1 MRLRIGWLA
10 GAVAF
15 VAVVAGTAWSIWPK
29 PILVE
34 TATVTKGRF
43 VATVDEDGKTR
54 IRERYVVA
62 APLSGRLTRIRLK
75 AGDRVRSDDVIATIF
90 SSPTPLLDPR
100 SRREAEERLGT
111 AEAAQERAK
120 ALVDRAQAQSAQAD
134 QELTRTRTLVE
145 RAASTTQALE
155 RAELAKRVADRD
167 LRAAEFQLHA
177 TQHEL
182 DQTRALLAKYT
193 DSGGSPPDEWSVTAP
208 VSGLVLKV
216 NQESERIVEPGT
228 PILEIGDPSDL
239 EIVVDVLSTDAVEIK
254 PGADVV
260 VEHWGGPGTLSGRV
274 RRVEPAAFTKVST
287 LGVEEQRVNVL
298 IDILDLPEKISW
310 TYPRNGVDSVKRI
323 KSTLKSSC
331 LHRMTPRSFPQGRY
345 FGVAEIGTFF
355 WWRTVAPESD
365 LSRLFVDRVRPQRSL
380 RVWSLAITSLSI
392 QATASRRAFAC
403 GRAQNEAT
411 ITFRSE

>member
-298 IDILDLPEKISW
+298 IDILDLPEKWSGLGEAYQVDTKIVVFTQNDATIVPSGALFRRGGDW
-310 TYPRNGVDSVKRI
+310 NVFLVENGRARERPVALIRRSGATAAVASGVEPGDNLIVYPSDRV
-323 KSTLKSSC
+323 
-331 LHRMTPRSFPQGRY
+331 TPG
-345 FGVAEIGTFF
+345 I
-355 WWRTVAPESD
+355 
-365 LSRLFVDRVRPQRSL
+365 RVRPSAKRGNDYIPL
-380 RVWSLAITSLSI
+380 RMSKP
-392 QATASRRAFAC
+392 
-403 GRAQNEAT
+403 
-411 ITFRSE
+411 

>member
-10 GAVAF
+10 GTVVSAAI
-15 VAVVAGTAWSIWPK
+15 VAGIAWSIWPQ
-29 PILVE
+29 PILIE

-54 IRERYVVA
+54 IRERYIVA
-62 APLSGRLTRIRLK
+62 APLAGRLSRVRLK
-75 AGDRVRSDDVIATIF
+75 AGDGVKSDDIIATIF

-145 RAASTTQALE
+145 RAASTAQALE

-208 VSGLVLKV
+208 VSGLILKV
-216 NQESERIVEPGT
+216 GQESETIVQPGT
-228 PILEIGDPSDL
+228 PILEIGDPRDL
-239 EIVVDVLSTDAVEIK
+239 EIVVDVLSTDAVQIK

-260 VEHWGGPGTLSGRV
+260 VEHWGGLGTLSGRV

-298 IDILDLPEKISW
+298 IDILDPLEKWSGLGEAYQVDTKIVVFTQDDATIVPSGALFRRGGDW
-310 TYPRNGVDSVKRI
+310 NVFVVENGRAQERPVTLIRRSGATAALASGVKSGDILIVYPN
-323 KSTLKSSC
+323 
-331 LHRMTPRSFPQGRY
+331 
-345 FGVAEIGTFF
+345 
-355 WWRTVAPESD
+355 
-365 LSRLFVDRVRPQRSL
+365 DRVRPGI
-380 RVWSLAITSLSI
+380 RVRPSAK
-392 QATASRRAFAC
+392 
-403 GRAQNEAT
+403 
-411 ITFRSE
+411 

>member
-1 MRLRIGWLA
+1 MRVRIGWMA

-15 VAVVAGTAWSIWPK
+15 VAVVAGIAWSFWPK

-54 IRERYVVA
+54 IRERYIVA

-75 AGDRVRSDDVIATIF
+75 AGDRVNSDDVIANIF
-90 SSPTPLLDPR
+90 SPPTPLLDPR

-145 RAASTTQALE
+145 RAASTAQALE

-208 VSGLVLKV
+208 VSGLVLKID
-216 NQESERIVEPGT
+216 QESERIVQPGT
-228 PILEIGDPSDL
+228 AILEIGDPRDL

-298 IDILDLPEKISW
+298 IDILDPPEKWSGLGEAYQVDTKIVVFTQDDATIVPSGALFRHGGDW
-310 TYPRNGVDSVKRI
+310 NVFLAENGRALERPVTLIRRSGATAAVGSGVKPGAILIVYPNDRV
-323 KSTLKSSC
+323 
-331 LHRMTPRSFPQGRY
+331 TPG
-345 FGVAEIGTFF
+345 I
-355 WWRTVAPESD
+355 
-365 LSRLFVDRVRPQRSL
+365 RVRPS
-380 RVWSLAITSLSI
+380 TK
-392 QATASRRAFAC
+392 
-403 GRAQNEAT
+403 
-411 ITFRSE
+411 